1 MVERRTIISLIVRQ
15 NKQNDRKLFATNSVD
30 LKALKAKANNKSTEY
45 WLKVWQDWALVRQ
58 YDDEIEIYPP
68 EELDKVQ
75 QKFYAEVRGGCY
87 FLMLIIHK
95 FFKHH

>member
-1 MVERRTIISLIVRQ
+1 MVERSTIISSILRQ
-15 NKQNDRKLFATNSVD
+15 NKQNDGKVFATNSVD
-30 LKALKAKANNKSTEY
+30 LKAFKAKANNKSTKY

-68 EELDKVQ
+68 EELDKEL
-75 QKFYAEVRGGCY
+75 QKFYVDVRATN
-87 FLMLIIHK
+87 K